1 MVDFSKKRISPKNGF
16 LQKVKAGRHWLSGC
30 GGPPDGTR
38 YFAVSNAA
46 LGVAGTDKNQGWDA
60 ALTIRNLAHHRDVD
74 NSKLQLLWTMMPED
88 YILDDAYDDPVDDE
102 IDDDALFDQ
111 PDAYEDYAGIG

>member
-1 MVDFSKKRISPKNGF
+1 
-16 LQKVKAGRHWLSGC
+16 
-30 GGPPDGTR
+30 
-38 YFAVSNAA
+38 
-46 LGVAGTDKNQGWDA
+46 
-60 ALTIRNLAHHRDVD
+60 
-74 NSKLQLLWTMMPED
+74 MPED